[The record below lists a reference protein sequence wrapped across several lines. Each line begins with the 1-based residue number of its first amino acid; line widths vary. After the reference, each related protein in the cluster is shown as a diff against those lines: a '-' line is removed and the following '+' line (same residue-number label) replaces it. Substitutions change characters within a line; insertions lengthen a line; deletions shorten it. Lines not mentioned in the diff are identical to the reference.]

1 MSVLYRYH
9 SECKT
14 YWSNTCVC
22 CHFPKGKRDCKAS
35 YVLQTRCCLG
45 GLDSMS
51 SFAVLYSPPGLWRL
65 VFNLTVFV
73 FITFTLS
80 YASYPEKQSEN
91 LPRLLHSPLL
101 STDYRLSPPRLL
113 LVITPVASVFPLISD
128 SLTYSHDSLLFLCC
142 CIPDWKLCAT
152 IFISPYHCLCY
163 FIL

>member
-91 LPRLLHSPLL
+91 LPRLLRSPLW
-101 STDYRLSPPRLL
+101 STDYRLKASPCHHSCSFCLPSHLWFFDILTWQPVISVLLYTRLKTL
-113 LVITPVASVFPLISD
+113 CHDLYQSLSLFVLFYLVG
-128 SLTYSHDSLLFLCC
+128 
-142 CIPDWKLCAT
+142 
-152 IFISPYHCLCY
+152 
-163 FIL
+163 